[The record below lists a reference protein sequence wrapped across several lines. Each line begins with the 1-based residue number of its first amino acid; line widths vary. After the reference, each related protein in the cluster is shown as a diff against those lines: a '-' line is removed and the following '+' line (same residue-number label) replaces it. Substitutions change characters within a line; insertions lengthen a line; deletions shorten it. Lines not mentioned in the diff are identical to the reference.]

1 MTVQMATTSAARW
14 AALSGGDALASLPPA
29 ARTFLVVAIGSPD
42 EEALWGVVERVG
54 VASGTVEVL
63 DVEDSETSE
72 GRFILADALRR
83 ARVGWH
89 FVLVGSAVGVATARA
104 ALLVAGVLDAEISIV
119 VTATTTGPTTGSF
132 TSAVPRRIFCSHC
145 HVIAVA
151 TVGIGGELDCAGCG
165 EHLVVYYHFSRR
177 LGAYMAFSATAEE

>member
-1 MTVQMATTSAARW
+1 
-14 AALSGGDALASLPPA
+14 
-29 ARTFLVVAIGSPD
+29 
-42 EEALWGVVERVG
+42 VVERVG
-54 VASGTVEVL
+54 ASSGTVEVL

-89 FVLVGSAVGVATARA
+89 FVLVGNAVGVATARA
-104 ALLVAGVLDAEISIV
+104 ALLDAGVLDAEISIV
-119 VTATTTGPTTGSF
+119 VTAATTGPTTGSF